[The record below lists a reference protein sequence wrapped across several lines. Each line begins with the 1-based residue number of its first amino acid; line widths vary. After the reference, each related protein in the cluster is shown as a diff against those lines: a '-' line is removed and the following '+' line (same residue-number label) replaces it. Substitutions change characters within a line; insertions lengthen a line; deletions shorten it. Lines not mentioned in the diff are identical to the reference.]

1 MENQEI
7 LQTIL
12 GELRSINGRLDS
24 MENHMN
30 SMENRMNSM
39 ENRMDSMENRIGSV
53 EATQRKILN
62 TVDTI
67 EEAVLNNTKQI
78 MHLDRKIDGIGRVLV
93 TITENTDAVIT
104 EKLAK

>member
-1 MENQEI
+1 M
-7 LQTIL
+7 
-12 GELRSINGRLDS
+12 D
-24 MENHMN
+24 
-30 SMENRMNSM
+30 SM